1 MWRALCSAAV
11 LAATLTGCSVT
22 APAAGEYPLT
32 LTVEAQAKTKATTVT
47 TTFTIRVE
55 RLMDESR
62 YKQVTDALKYNGYSK
77 FFNVFRTL
85 PVIGAIELENRQVE
99 LKYAREQQ
107 EDGARR
113 LLLVADRPLFFF
125 GGAPDKARAG
135 YDLTIVDLRFDA
147 QGAASGTM
155 AGAARVKPSPSGIV
169 LDTYAETVIQ
179 LKARVSR
186 P

>member
-1 MWRALCSAAV
+1 MWRALCSSAV
-11 LAATLTGCSVT
+11 IAGIPSAWSVG

-32 LTVEAQAKTKATTVT
+32 LTVDAQAKTKATTVT

-62 YKQVTDALKYNGYSK
+62 YKQATDTLKYNGYSK

-85 PVIGAIELENRQVE
+85 PVIGTIDLENRQVE

-107 EDGARR
+107 QEGARR
-113 LLLVADRPLFFF
+113 LVLVADRPLFFF

-147 QGAASGTM
+147 QGGASGTM
-155 AGAARVKPSPSGIV
+155 TGAARVKPSPSGIV
-169 LDTYAETVIQ
+169 LDTYAETPIQ